1 MRFLTN
7 QEKFICENCNFVFF
21 CNLALSGTLSRYLAF
36 WFSEDRIAGSL
47 VWLAQNFEKKNYFWI
62 SEHLTTSG
70 YFVLDFLTTKLGA
83 ERSFILVLL
92 IFNCSPADFKQSF
105 VVVCVFWFSCP
116 KLLLDHCLSDLIFLR
131 VKRNEL
137 VYTESNQL
145 PLFDPE

>member
-1 MRFLTN
+1 MQFRLFLQFSTVRYFVKISCVLIFWRSN
-7 QEKFICENCNFVFF
+7 SRLISMIGSKF
-21 CNLALSGTLSRYLAF
+21 
-36 WFSEDRIAGSL
+36 W
-47 VWLAQNFEKKNYFWI
+47 KKNFFWI

-83 ERSFILVLL
+83 ERSFIVVLL